1 MCAGRSGG
9 PRTPRP
15 SSPGIV
21 RVKASQGERGGGLW
35 RRGDLDLLGNAAPID
50 IPSLL
55 GGGGGRLQEPQF
67 ESEEAGGYEI
77 GRKSKLAHGFVHL
90 GF

>member
-1 MCAGRSGG
+1 MW
-9 PRTPRP
+9 
-15 SSPGIV
+15 
-21 RVKASQGERGGGLW
+21 RGGD
-35 RRGDLDLLGNAAPID
+35 RDLLGNAAPID

-55 GGGGGRLQEPQF
+55 VGGGGRLQEPQF
-67 ESEEAGGYEI
+67 ESEGAGGYEI